1 MILFASEPQVNLRN
15 HLPPGDS
22 FFSRVNVL
30 DFSLEPRTELRK
42 QLARRGFLFGLIVV
56 IFIPEPQVNLRNHLP
71 PGDLFFSSLHTGK
84 IPLFAIVGAARYS
97 HAPNKKFFLQKESP
111 WPARVRMSAQRSLW
125 PALIAKSVIGFW
137 LVNALADKE
146 LMAEVFMDLFG
157 MIITGKLKPVI
168 GSTYPLSKASDAHRD
183 MLARKTVGKIVLD
196 PAN

>member
-125 PALIAKSVIGFW
+125 PALIAKNVITSPGRTAATIQIVWNLRSSV
-137 LVNALADKE
+137 LVARLQ
-146 LMAEVFMDLFG
+146 LF
-157 MIITGKLKPVI
+157 TAKPV
-168 GSTYPLSKASDAHRD
+168 
-183 MLARKTVGKIVLD
+183 
-196 PAN
+196 N

>member
-111 WPARVRMSAQRSLW
+111 WPARVRMSAQKSLW
-125 PALIAKSVIGFW
+125 PALIAKSVITSPGRIAATIQIVW
-137 LVNALADKE
+137 NLRSSVLVARHQ
-146 LMAEVFMDLFG
+146 LF
-157 MIITGKLKPVI
+157 TAKPV
-168 GSTYPLSKASDAHRD
+168 
-183 MLARKTVGKIVLD
+183 
-196 PAN
+196 N

>member
-42 QLARRGFLFGLIVV
+42 QLARRGFLFGLSVA

-125 PALIAKSVIGFW
+125 PALIAKSVITSPGRIAATIQIVW
-137 LVNALADKE
+137 NLRSSVLVARHQ
-146 LMAEVFMDLFG
+146 LF
-157 MIITGKLKPVI
+157 TAKPV
-168 GSTYPLSKASDAHRD
+168 
-183 MLARKTVGKIVLD
+183 
-196 PAN
+196 N

>member
-125 PALIAKSVIGFW
+125 PALIAKSVITSPGRIAATIQIVW
-137 LVNALADKE
+137 NLRSSVLVARLQ
-146 LMAEVFMDLFG
+146 LF
-157 MIITGKLKPVI
+157 TAKPV
-168 GSTYPLSKASDAHRD
+168 
-183 MLARKTVGKIVLD
+183 
-196 PAN
+196 N

>member
-1 MILFASEPQVNLRN
+1 VILFAPEPQVNLRN

-125 PALIAKSVIGFW
+125 PALIAKSVITSPGRIAATIQIVW
-137 LVNALADKE
+137 NLRSSVLVARHQ
-146 LMAEVFMDLFG
+146 LF
-157 MIITGKLKPVI
+157 TAKPV
-168 GSTYPLSKASDAHRD
+168 
-183 MLARKTVGKIVLD
+183 
-196 PAN
+196 N

>member
-1 MILFASEPQVNLRN
+1 MNLRN

-30 DFSLEPRTELRK
+30 DLSL
-42 QLARRGFLFGLIVV
+42 
-56 IFIPEPQVNLRNHLP
+56 EPQVNLRNHLP

-125 PALIAKSVIGFW
+125 PALIAKSVITSPGRIAATIQIVW
-137 LVNALADKE
+137 NLRSSVLVARHQ
-146 LMAEVFMDLFG
+146 LF
-157 MIITGKLKPVI
+157 TAKPV
-168 GSTYPLSKASDAHRD
+168 
-183 MLARKTVGKIVLD
+183 
-196 PAN
+196 N

>member
-42 QLARRGFLFGLIVV
+42 QLARRGFLFGLIVA

-125 PALIAKSVIGFW
+125 PALIAKSVITSPGRTAATIQIVW
-137 LVNALADKE
+137 NLRSSVLVARLQ
-146 LMAEVFMDLFG
+146 LF
-157 MIITGKLKPVI
+157 TAKPV
-168 GSTYPLSKASDAHRD
+168 
-183 MLARKTVGKIVLD
+183 
-196 PAN
+196 N

>member
-125 PALIAKSVIGFW
+125 HAWTAKSVTTSPRRIAATIQTVW
-137 LVNALADKE
+137 NLRSSAHVARLQ
-146 LMAEVFMDLFG
+146 LF
-157 MIITGKLKPVI
+157 TAKPV
-168 GSTYPLSKASDAHRD
+168 
-183 MLARKTVGKIVLD
+183 
-196 PAN
+196 N

>member
-125 PALIAKSVIGFW
+125 PALIAKSVITSPGRTAATIQIVW
-137 LVNALADKE
+137 NLRSSVLVARHQ
-146 LMAEVFMDLFG
+146 LF
-157 MIITGKLKPVI
+157 TAKPV
-168 GSTYPLSKASDAHRD
+168 
-183 MLARKTVGKIVLD
+183 
-196 PAN
+196 N

>member
-71 PGDLFFSSLHTGK
+71 PGDSLFL
-84 IPLFAIVGAARYS
+84 
-97 HAPNKKFFLQKESP
+97 
-111 WPARVRMSAQRSLW
+111 RVAYGENPPFCHSWSC
-125 PALIAKSVIGFW
+125 
-137 LVNALADKE
+137 
-146 LMAEVFMDLFG
+146 
-157 MIITGKLKPVI
+157 
-168 GSTYPLSKASDAHRD
+168 
-183 MLARKTVGKIVLD
+183 
-196 PAN
+196 

>member
-30 DFSLEPRTELRK
+30 DLSL
-42 QLARRGFLFGLIVV
+42 
-56 IFIPEPQVNLRNHLP
+56 EPQVNLRNHLP

-125 PALIAKSVIGFW
+125 PALIAKNVTTSPGRTAATIQIVWNLRSSV
-137 LVNALADKE
+137 LVARHQ
-146 LMAEVFMDLFG
+146 LF
-157 MIITGKLKPVI
+157 TAKPV
-168 GSTYPLSKASDAHRD
+168 
-183 MLARKTVGKIVLD
+183 
-196 PAN
+196 N

>member
-125 PALIAKSVIGFW
+125 PALIAKSVITSPGRTAATIQIVW
-137 LVNALADKE
+137 NLRSSVLVARLQ
-146 LMAEVFMDLFG
+146 LF
-157 MIITGKLKPVI
+157 TAKPV
-168 GSTYPLSKASDAHRD
+168 
-183 MLARKTVGKIVLD
+183 
-196 PAN
+196 N

>member
-125 PALIAKSVIGFW
+125 PALIAKSVITSPGRIAATIQIVW
-137 LVNALADKE
+137 NLRSSVLA
-146 LMAEVFMDLFG
+146 ARHQLF
-157 MIITGKLKPVI
+157 TAKPV
-168 GSTYPLSKASDAHRD
+168 
-183 MLARKTVGKIVLD
+183 
-196 PAN
+196 N

>member
-125 PALIAKSVIGFW
+125 PALIAKSVITSPGRIAATIQIVW
-137 LVNALADKE
+137 NLRSSVLVARHQ
-146 LMAEVFMDLFG
+146 LF
-157 MIITGKLKPVI
+157 TAKPV
-168 GSTYPLSKASDAHRD
+168 
-183 MLARKTVGKIVLD
+183 
-196 PAN
+196 N

>member
-125 PALIAKSVIGFW
+125 PALIAKNVITSPGRTAATIQIVWNLRSSV
-137 LVNALADKE
+137 LVARHQ
-146 LMAEVFMDLFG
+146 LF
-157 MIITGKLKPVI
+157 TAKPV
-168 GSTYPLSKASDAHRD
+168 
-183 MLARKTVGKIVLD
+183 
-196 PAN
+196 N

>member
-84 IPLFAIVGAARYS
+84 IPLFAIGGAARYS

-125 PALIAKSVIGFW
+125 PALIAKNVITSPGRTAATIQIVWNLRSSV
-137 LVNALADKE
+137 LVARHQ
-146 LMAEVFMDLFG
+146 LF
-157 MIITGKLKPVI
+157 TAKPV
-168 GSTYPLSKASDAHRD
+168 
-183 MLARKTVGKIVLD
+183 
-196 PAN
+196 N

>member
-42 QLARRGFLFGLIVV
+42 QLARRGFLFFLNVV

-125 PALIAKSVIGFW
+125 PALIAKSVITSPGRIAATIQIVW
-137 LVNALADKE
+137 NLRSSVLVARLQ
-146 LMAEVFMDLFG
+146 LF
-157 MIITGKLKPVI
+157 TAKPV
-168 GSTYPLSKASDAHRD
+168 
-183 MLARKTVGKIVLD
+183 
-196 PAN
+196 N

>member
-111 WPARVRMSAQRSLW
+111 WPARVRMSAQKSLW
-125 PALIAKSVIGFW
+125 PALIAKNVITSPGRIAATIQIVWNLRSSV
-137 LVNALADKE
+137 LVARHQ
-146 LMAEVFMDLFG
+146 LF
-157 MIITGKLKPVI
+157 TAKPV
-168 GSTYPLSKASDAHRD
+168 
-183 MLARKTVGKIVLD
+183 
-196 PAN
+196 N

>member
-30 DFSLEPRTELRK
+30 DFCSEPRTELRK

-125 PALIAKSVIGFW
+125 PALIAKSVITSPGRIAATIQIVW
-137 LVNALADKE
+137 NLRSSVLVARLQ
-146 LMAEVFMDLFG
+146 LF
-157 MIITGKLKPVI
+157 TAKPV
-168 GSTYPLSKASDAHRD
+168 
-183 MLARKTVGKIVLD
+183 
-196 PAN
+196 N

>member
-30 DFSLEPRTELRK
+30 DLSL
-42 QLARRGFLFGLIVV
+42 
-56 IFIPEPQVNLRNHLP
+56 EPQVNLRNHLP

-125 PALIAKSVIGFW
+125 PALIAKNVITSPGRIAATIQIVWNLRSSV
-137 LVNALADKE
+137 LVARHQ
-146 LMAEVFMDLFG
+146 LF
-157 MIITGKLKPVI
+157 TAKPV
-168 GSTYPLSKASDAHRD
+168 
-183 MLARKTVGKIVLD
+183 
-196 PAN
+196 N